1 MISAL
6 SGFALIGVLVLVGW
20 MMRRWGGL
28 PDNAHAV
35 LGRVTFL
42 GLAPCL
48 LFTGVADADLT
59 LLFSRPLLVST
70 AAACLCF
77 AVFALCCRGRD
88 AATRI
93 LGALAAGYTNANNIG
108 LPVATYVL
116 GDATLVV
123 PIVMLQLLVM
133 TPLALILLEV
143 ATAERV
149 SWRSALAGPVRNP
162 LIIAVLLGSVV
173 SATGLR
179 LPAVLLDP
187 VTVLGG
193 AAVPAVLLAFG
204 MSLSGRRVL
213 APGPD
218 RSLTVLATALKL
230 AGMPLIAFLLG
241 LALGLPRDSLYAV
254 TVLATLPTAQN
265 VFLHAQNVRAGLVLV
280 RDTTFLTTVGALPA
294 MLLIAA
300 LFTLGS

>member
-6 SGFALIGVLVLVGW
+6 SGFVLIGAIVLIGWVL
-20 MMRRWGGL
+20 RRWGGL
-28 PDNAHAV
+28 PENANVV
-35 LGRVTFL
+35 LGRVAYL
-42 GLAPCL
+42 ALAPCL
-48 LFTGVADADLT
+48 LFPGVAKADLT

-77 AVFALCCRGRD
+77 AVFVLIQRRRD
-88 AATRI
+88 PATKI
-93 LGALAAGYTNANNIG
+93 LGALASGYTNANNIG

-133 TPLALILLEV
+133 TPLALIALEL

-149 SWRSALAGPVRNP
+149 SWRSALTGPLRNP
-162 LIIAVLLGSVV
+162 LIIAVLLGAVV

-179 LPAVLLDP
+179 IPSVILEP

-193 AAVPAVLLAFG
+193 GAVPAVLLAFG

-218 RSLTVLATALKL
+218 RPATVLAVGLKL

-241 LALGLPRDSLYAV
+241 VALGLPRDSLYAV

-265 VFLHAQNVRAGLVLV
+265 VFLHAQNFRAGLVLV
-280 RDTTFLTTVGALPA
+280 RDATFLSTAGALPA
-294 MLLIAA
+294 MLLIAL
-300 LFTLGS
+300 LFTLGR